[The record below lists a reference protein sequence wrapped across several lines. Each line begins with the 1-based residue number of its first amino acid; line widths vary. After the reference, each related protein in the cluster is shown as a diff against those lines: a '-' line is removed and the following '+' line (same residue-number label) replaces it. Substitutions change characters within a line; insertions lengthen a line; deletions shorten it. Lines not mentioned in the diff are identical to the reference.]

1 LKKGGILFYLILFS
15 LCFFFLGYFRNFI
28 FLNINERASLLYYKS
43 AYPQFPSFMNMF
55 ESYNYN
61 QLVTAKWIL
70 TFSFT
75 LIYSLLSA
83 TALYVVFNQRQV
95 AFITLG
101 LYGLLFIISLIFI
114 ISGRIFLQ
122 FYVHGFSISRNITHF
137 QQSPV
142 ITIVLLLGVYY
153 YKNNK

>member
-1 LKKGGILFYLILFS
+1 MKKGRTLFYLILFS

-43 AYPQFPSFMNMF
+43 AYPPLPGFMNMF

-70 TFSFT
+70 TLSFT
-75 LIYSLLSA
+75 LIYALVSA
-83 TALYVVFNQRQV
+83 TSLYLVFNARQV
-95 AFITLG
+95 AFIALG
-101 LYGLLFIISLIFI
+101 LYGLLFTISLVFI
-114 ISGRIFLQ
+114 ILGRVFLQ
-122 FYVHGFSISRNITHF
+122 FYIHGFSISRNITHF